1 MNATMLN
8 LLLLWSG
15 KIPVNSE
22 ENLKPKLEKLSAES
36 ISALEKLPLKNPNV
50 ALILCILLGAFGA
63 EDFYRNRHKLGTF
76 KLIFTTIIWCILF
89 AWYVLVEEFDYP
101 LYAQGAMIGIAI
113 FVIWAILAIIW
124 VAINLLNVSESVKND
139 NLKTIEKYLNMV
151 D

>member
-15 KIPVNSE
+15 KIPLECE
-22 ENLKPKLEKLSAES
+22 ESLKPKLEKLSTES
-36 ISALEKLPLKNPNV
+36 VSALEKLPLKNPNV

-101 LYAQGAMIGIAI
+101 LYAKEAMIGVAI
-113 FVIWAILAIIW
+113 FALWAILAIIW
-124 VAINLLNVSESVKND
+124 VAINLLNISESVKND

-151 D
+151 G

>member
-1 MNATMLN
+1 MNATTLN

-15 KIPVNSE
+15 KIPPNSE
-22 ENLKPKLEKLSAES
+22 ENLKPKLEKLSAENV
-36 ISALEKLPLKNPNV
+36 SALEKLPLKNPNI

-63 EDFYRNRHKLGTF
+63 EDFYRNSHKLGAF
-76 KLIFTTIIWCILF
+76 KLIFTTIVWCILF

-101 LYAQGAMIGIAI
+101 LYAQGAMIGIII
-113 FVIWAILAIIW
+113 FAIWAILAIIW
-124 VAINLLNVSESVKND
+124 VAINLLNVSECVKND

>member
-15 KIPVNSE
+15 KIPIESE
-22 ENLKPKLEKLSAES
+22 ENLKPKLEKLSTES
-36 ISALEKLPLKNPNV
+36 VSALEKLPLKNPNV

-89 AWYVLVEEFDYP
+89 AR
-101 LYAQGAMIGIAI
+101 
-113 FVIWAILAIIW
+113 
-124 VAINLLNVSESVKND
+124 
-139 NLKTIEKYLNMV
+139 
-151 D
+151 

>member
-15 KIPVNSE
+15 KIPVNCE

-36 ISALEKLPLKNPNV
+36 VSALEKLPLKNPSV

-101 LYAQGAMIGIAI
+101 LYAQGAMIGVAI
-113 FVIWAILAIIW
+113 FAIWAILAIIW

-139 NLKTIEKYLNMV
+139 NLKTIEKYLNMAS
-151 D
+151 

>member
-15 KIPVNSE
+15 KIPIECE
-22 ENLKPKLEKLSAES
+22 ENLKPKLEKLSTEN

-101 LYAQGAMIGIAI
+101 LYAKEAMIGIVI

>member
-15 KIPVNSE
+15 KIPLEGE
-22 ENLKPKLEKLSAES
+22 ENLKPKLEKLSAENM
-36 ISALEKLPLKNPNV
+36 SALEKLPLKNPNV

-101 LYAQGAMIGIAI
+101 LYAKEAMIGIAI
-113 FVIWAILAIIW
+113 FAIWAILAIIW

>member
-15 KIPVNSE
+15 KIPLEGE

-36 ISALEKLPLKNPNV
+36 VSALEKLPLKNPNV

-63 EDFYRNRHKLGTF
+63 EDFYRNHHKLGTF

>member
-15 KIPVNSE
+15 KIPANSE

-63 EDFYRNRHKLGTF
+63 EDFYRNRHKLGAF

>member
-15 KIPVNSE
+15 KIPASCE

-36 ISALEKLPLKNPNV
+36 VSALEKLPLKNPSV

-101 LYAQGAMIGIAI
+101 LYAQGAMIGVAI
-113 FVIWAILAIIW
+113 FALWAILAIIW

-139 NLKTIEKYLNMV
+139 NLKTIEKYLNMAS
-151 D
+151 

>member
-15 KIPVNSE
+15 KIPANCE

-36 ISALEKLPLKNPNV
+36 VSALEKLPLKNPNV

-101 LYAQGAMIGIAI
+101 LYAQGAMIGVAI
-113 FVIWAILAIIW
+113 FAIWAILAIIW
-124 VAINLLNVSESVKND
+124 VAINLLNVSESIKND
-139 NLKTIEKYLNMV
+139 NLKTIEKYLNMAS
-151 D
+151 

>member
-1 MNATMLN
+1 MNTTMLN

-36 ISALEKLPLKNPNV
+36 VSALEKLPLKNPNV

-101 LYAQGAMIGIAI
+101 LYAKEAMIGIAI